1 METLLGEARSLT
13 NYKVSYATLDGL
25 SNVFVELKS
34 YFCYN
39 KKRKKVGTSNQM
51 VCEVE
56 LCMGLKW
63 RSSLMV

>member
-34 YFCYN
+34 YFCC
-39 KKRKKVGTSNQM
+39 KKKVGTSNQM

-56 LCMGLKW
+56 MCMGLK
-63 RSSLMV
+63 